1 MKRGFYLAVGLKPSH
16 LRQTKKNRIKD
27 KRRET
32 KRGKNRNYLC
42 VCAICV
48 ISVSLCFIICTF
60 VWLSPC
66 ISVFMLTLARSGHVV
81 FAEPLKHITVM
92 YLDLMRHCK
101 DTHTHSH
108 TDPHTHKSALFCRSA
123 LWVCCGIVKMTCP
136 SEYSDGPPRFLIEKK
151 RRWDN

>member
-16 LRQTKKNRIKD
+16 LRQTKKKRIKD

-101 DTHTHSH
+101 DTHTQSH
-108 TDPHTHKSALFCRSA
+108 RPPHTQISFV
-123 LWVCCGIVKMTCP
+123 LWKCIVGLLRHCQDDMP
-136 SEYSDGPPRFLIEKK
+136 IRVQRRAAEIFNWKK
-151 RRWDN
+151 RRRDN